1 MTPRYGRWKRHPC
14 RQDCPQR
21 RAGCHAE
28 CRAYR
33 DYEADKR
40 RRYEAEERARQAYA
54 LNAAAERWGAEEQ
67 KKRKKGDRKYGQRK

>member
-21 RAGCHAE
+21 RAGCHAD

-33 DYEADKR
+33 D
-40 RRYEAEERARQAYA
+40 YEAEERARQAYA
-54 LNAAAERWGAEEQ
+54 LNAAAERWGVEEQ
-67 KKRKKGDRKYGQRK
+67 KKRKKGDRKYGQGK

>member
-1 MTPRYGRWKRHPC
+1 MTPRFGQWKEHPC

-21 RAGCHAE
+21 RAGCHAV

-40 RRYEAEERARQAYA
+40 RRYEAAERAKQACGRS
-54 LNAAAERWGAEEQ
+54 AAAERRAVEEQ
-67 KKRKKGDRKYGQRK
+67 NKLTKGVRKYGQGK